1 MWSLVPC
8 SLGGELVRA
17 YIVAFA
23 FIVLVLMQ
31 SWTVVA
37 ETEAVKVDFDS
48 DPMFTNINVPIN
60 IDNATSRDTVIGEW
74 KRDLGDDMPNGTYYG
89 SLLSPSL
96 FRNNAVPSWWTDDQY
111 AEHGQFTF
119 VTVSAHF
126 NLTEQQIMAGA
137 SEWWVRTP
145 FDPVSI
151 EATAGMILAIFND
164 QTNTSAVTL
173 YDGWNNGG
181 TGRLYENTA
190 PRPTMDGLVPDVY
203 VPYWPMG
210 DFEWLDAVGRPFTDF
225 DNQDIFRMVNDH
237 LYLRVD
243 AVLMP
248 SRDYVITFAFRL
260 PPEESLFTYWS
271 TSETPT
277 GRTSIVAFYEMEI
290 ADNGDVTRLDQAIM
304 NFSLDL
310 DISFMFVEG
319 VGFGGMFG
327 KKVEVH
333 QGTTLV
339 VYPYLNTSRSGSQY
353 PSFCLPFITNEAVS
367 IHPQIHQGSG
377 SSPGDSLH
385 TWHFNAAGGE
395 GSWYTYYFNPSTI
408 ITTVLAEKAEKGNMS
423 VVVDDPT
430 GLYVGMYI
438 VVNDDDSPGQA
449 DIIQAIDGD
458 EIFLSQPLMW
468 PMELD
473 ENADLTGYADVYY
486 DYNDFILFSS
496 NRTLDWA
503 TFDDDDRNNVAV
515 YLTFNST
522 ANITLL
528 CSNQDRPNVSWSELS
543 NRWNSSLTPW
553 GRPSIGDRWNA
564 PNSRHMIAWMSYDV
578 WMSGRGT
585 PGQWA
590 TVDTD
595 SDGMVSYNYHFPN
608 RIELSSGTWYLYNDT
623 SEEELLWEELWELAK
638 ENFAEGHFLTALKY
652 GFLTLVAYM
661 VEGGLAVYGYIKDGL
676 HNAMAVVAKWGD
688 MIYTRLLEFAGWLF
702 NVIQEAIDT
711 IAGWW
716 AAFKYLVAPM
726 VMILF
731 IGLTSK
737 VAAYLFMGRD
747 TGVKV

>member
-1 MWSLVPC
+1 MNGL
-8 SLGGELVRA
+8 RA
-17 YIVAFA
+17 YIVAFG
-23 FIVLVLMQ
+23 FIALILMQ
-31 SWTVVA
+31 SWVVVA
-37 ETEAVKVDFDS
+37 ETESVQVDFEA
-48 DPMFTNINVPIN
+48 DPMFANINVPIN
-60 IDNATSRDTVIGEW
+60 IDNATVEDTVIGEW
-74 KRDLGDDMPNGTYYG
+74 ARDLGEDMPNGTYYG
-89 SLLSPSL
+89 SLLPPAL
-96 FRNNAVPSWWTDDQY
+96 FRNNAVASWWTDDDL
-111 AEHGQFTF
+111 AEHGRFTF

-137 SEWWVRTP
+137 SEWWVRAP

-151 EATAGMILAIFND
+151 EASAGMVLAIFADQND
-164 QTNTSAVTL
+164 TTEVTL

-190 PRPTMDGLVPDVY
+190 PRPTIDGLVPDVY
-203 VPYWPMG
+203 VPIWPLG
-210 DFEWLDAVGRPFTDF
+210 DFEWIQTVGKSFTMF
-225 DNQDIFRMVNDH
+225 DNQDMFRMENGH
-237 LYLRVD
+237 LYIRVD
-243 AVLMP
+243 AVIMP
-248 SRDYVITFAFRL
+248 SRDYVLTFAFRM
-260 PPEESLFTYWS
+260 PPNESLYTYWS
-271 TSETPT
+271 TAETPT

-290 ADNGDVTRLDQAIM
+290 ADNGNVTRLDKSEM

-310 DISFMFVEG
+310 DISFVFVEG
-319 VGFGGMFG
+319 VGYGGMFG

-339 VYPYLNTSRSGSQY
+339 VYPFLNTSRSGDQY
-353 PSFCLPFITNEAVS
+353 PSFCLPFISNETVG

-395 GSWYTYYFNPSTI
+395 GSWYTYWFNPSGI
-408 ITTVLAEKAEKGNMS
+408 ITTVLAEKAQKGNMS

-438 VVNDDDSPGQA
+438 VIDDDDSPGQA
-449 DIIQAIDGD
+449 DVIQAIDGD
-458 EIFLSQPLMW
+458 EIFISQPLLW
-468 PMELD
+468 AMELS

-503 TFDDDDRNNVAV
+503 TFDDDDRWNVAV
-515 YLTFNST
+515 YLTFNNT

-528 CSNQDRPNVSWSELS
+528 CSDQARPSVNWSELN

-553 GRPSIGDRWNA
+553 GRPSISDPWYA
-564 PNSRHMIAWMSYDV
+564 PNSRHTIAWMAYDV

-585 PGQWA
+585 DGQWA
-590 TVDTD
+590 QVDTD

-608 RIELSSGTWYLYNDT
+608 RIELSSGTWYLYNESD
-623 SEEELLWEELWELAK
+623 EKPFIWQELWELAK
-638 ENFAEGHFLTALKY
+638 ENYAAGHFLKALKY
-652 GFLTLVAYM
+652 GFMTVVAFL
-661 VEGGLAVYGYIKDGL
+661 VEGGLSVYGYIKDGL
-676 HNAMAVVAKWGD
+676 HDAMRVVQRWGE
-688 MIYTRLLEFAGWLF
+688 MIVTRIIEFAGWIY
-702 NVIQEAIDT
+702 NIVQEAIDT

-716 AAFKYLVAPM
+716 SAFKYLIAPM

-737 VAAYLFMGRD
+737 IAAWLFMGRQM
-747 TGVKV
+747 GVKV